1 MLVLTLLKVY
11 QPLSFSLFIINKR
24 TWSNENTPWMRKF
37 IFNVGNEKRDY
48 NVKKTREY
56 INPYPFIHLS
66 MHPSIHVSIRSLG
79 YREDPEYMPG
89 LTPRDDIDGGWETSF
104 WAGNRN
110 WDYEV
115 QKRVHSSIHISIH
128 LSILFMGMSWSRR
141 LDARIDATW
150 RYRRAE

>member
-24 TWSNENTPWMRKF
+24 TWSNENTQWMRKF
-37 IFNVGNEKRDY
+37 ILRWEMKARLQREK
-48 NVKKTREY
+48 NKGVHKS
-56 INPYPFIHLS
+56 IPIH
-66 MHPSIHVSIRSLG
+66 PPVHVSIHLWLHSFTGLSWRP
-79 YREDPEYMPG
+79 RVHAR

-104 WAGNRN
+104 WVGNRN
-110 WDYEV
+110 SDYEV

-141 LDARIDATW
+141 LEDARIDTTW